1 MPNTEPKCN
10 IIPLKTKSKPCTISN
25 KKPWKSSTTP
35 VTKSISHN
43 TPHKTPPY
51 IINRVR
57 DPWPIITSIIP
68 TRSNTLG
75 CKSCLLLYDM
85 YIITFT
91 KIFYSAM
98 TPFDWRFI
106 LLFVISGVFILLCLC
121 MIGYTSRLISRIQPA
136 DEDGHVSPIP

>member
-10 IIPLKTKSKPCTISN
+10 IIPLKIKSKPCTILN
-25 KKPWKSSTTP
+25 RKPWKSSTTP
-35 VTKSISHN
+35 ATKSISHN
-43 TPHKTPPY
+43 TPHKTLPY
-51 IINRVR
+51 IINQGP

-75 CKSCLLLYDM
+75 CNPCLLLYDM
-85 YIITFT
+85 YIIRIT
-91 KIFYSAM
+91 KISYAAM

-106 LLFVISGVFILLCLC
+106 ILFVISGGFILLCLC

-136 DEDGHVSPIP
+136 HEDGHVSPMP